1 VRAVDLTVA
10 DGEFLVLIGESGS
23 GKTTTL
29 NMINRLIEP
38 TGGVIRVDGEDAL
51 AIDPVSLRRR
61 MGYVFQGA
69 GLFPHLTV
77 GENIAVT
84 PKLLNWPRE
93 DISAR
98 VDELLNLVRL
108 DPAQYRR
115 RLPRELSGGQQQR
128 VALARALAA

>member
-1 VRAVDLTVA
+1 
-10 DGEFLVLIGESGS
+10 
-23 GKTTTL
+23 
-29 NMINRLIEP
+29 MINRLIEP
-38 TGGVIRVDGEDAL
+38 SAGVIRVNGEDAL

-84 PKLLNWPRE
+84 PKLLGWPKSE
-93 DISAR
+93 SDAR
-98 VDELLNLVRL
+98 VDELLTLVRL
-108 DPAQYRR
+108 APAEYRA

-128 VALARALAA
+128 VALARALAARPKI